1 MTSERRG
8 RELIDATRP
17 FMVENR
23 ARSVFELLTTLLAL
37 CAAGALAAGSF
48 THTTYERVAGSVLE
62 GLLIVRMFI
71 VYHDAMHG
79 AIFRGTTLTARM
91 GRASMNAFGV
101 LVLTPPNVWKQ
112 THNYHHAH
120 TAKIVG
126 SHVGS
131 FPVLTVAMYR
141 NATPRQRFMYRL
153 ARNPLT
159 IAFAY
164 VTIFVFGMCVHPF
177 LRSPRKN
184 WDSALAIVVHV
195 ILSYITWRAFGLG
208 IYLHVL
214 VFPLAIAFA
223 VGGYLFYAQ
232 HNFPDI
238 EIQPRETWEYTRAA
252 LESSSFIDHGII
264 FRWFT
269 GNIGFHHVHHLNA
282 AIPFYQLPAAM
293 NAIPELQHPR
303 RASMTLPGIV
313 ECLRLKLWDPES
325 HRMVSWKISS

>member
-1 MTSERRG
+1 
-8 RELIDATRP
+8 
-17 FMVENR
+17 MVENR

-37 CAAGALAAGSF
+37 GTCVVFAAGMVTHTIYERIAGSIF
-48 THTTYERVAGSVLE
+48 E

-71 VYHDAMHG
+71 VYHDTLHG
-79 AIFRGTTLTARM
+79 AIFRGKSIDARI
-91 GRASMNAFGV
+91 GRAFMNAYGV

-131 FPVLTVAMYR
+131 FPVLTISMYK
-141 NATPRQRFMYRL
+141 NATPRQRLMYRL

-177 LRSPRKN
+177 VRSPRKN
-184 WDSALAIVVHV
+184 WDSALSLVLHV
-195 ILSYITWRAFGLG
+195 ILSIVVWRTFGFG

-214 VFPLAIAFA
+214 VLPFAVAFA
-223 VGGYLFYAQ
+223 AGGYLFYAQ

-252 LESSSFIDHGII
+252 LESSSFIDHGMV

-282 AIPFYQLPAAM
+282 AIPFYRLPAAM
-293 NAIPELQHPR
+293 SAIPELQHPR

-313 ECLRLKLWDPES
+313 SCLRLKLWDPET
-325 HRMVSWKISS
+325 HRMVSWKAA